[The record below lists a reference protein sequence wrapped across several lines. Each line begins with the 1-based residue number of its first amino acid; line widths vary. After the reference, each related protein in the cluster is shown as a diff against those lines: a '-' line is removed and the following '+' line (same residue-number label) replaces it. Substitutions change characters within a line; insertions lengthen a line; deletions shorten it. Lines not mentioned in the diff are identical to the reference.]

1 MIAATVSE
9 TRKYVPKK
17 GKNAGNEMGFLEIED
32 ATGSVDNITLFNEAW
47 IKYKNVLYNGNNVLI
62 IGKSSNGKRDGVI
75 VDEIFEL

>member
-17 GKNAGNEMGFLEIED
+17 GKAAGNEMGFLEIED

-62 IGKSSNGKRDGVI
+62 IGKSSKGKRDGVI

>member
-1 MIAATVSE
+1 
-9 TRKYVPKK
+9 
-17 GKNAGNEMGFLEIED
+17 MGFLEIED